1 MITDFIVLSIAC
13 TNSPYNKKN
22 IFSFSC
28 KTSCSPCVKQKF
40 QVWGVSFLFH
50 IGKLPSKEKNIFTL
64 LHDILFTLH
73 YAKFQVWGFFIF
85 ITYAQTSPKIKK
97 YFHPLVWHLVHLVS
111 CKNFDFGGMS

>member
-1 MITDFIVLSIAC
+1 MT
-13 TNSPYNKKN
+13 Y
-22 IFSFSC
+22 
-28 KTSCSPCVKQKF
+28 CSPCVKQKISSLGCVIF
-40 QVWGVSFLFH
+40 ISHRQTSP
-50 IGKLPSKEKNIFTL
+50 KRKNIFTL

-111 CKNFDFGGMS
+111 CKNFDFGGVS